1 MSDKHIAPSA
11 KPRTPA
17 TRSEKKREANSPLY
31 QPEDQQKKI
40 RHTSGDSNVGDFF
53 TTQTDDVEI
62 EETSQVHVLSYPMN
76 PSDITLIA
84 RELRGL
90 MSADIRSEIK
100 AAVQEAVLEV
110 TSVFKEE
117 IKELRAENVRI
128 QKAYDDLLIRIDQT
142 ESDNDALEQYSR
154 RNSLRISG
162 IPEEETEVTDE
173 IVIGLASSLN
183 VEINSFDID
192 RSHRVGKPVG
202 KGQADRRPGSKR
214 HRDIIVK
221 FARYNVRDKLFKV
234 RKDLRNTSHYKS
246 VYINEDLTSRRSK
259 LLFDARSLVRNK
271 LIKAAY
277 SSDGKILIRDKCDVR
292 HIIRSDLDLNR
303 FGDVD
308 AAKPY
313 LLRSRAI

>member
-17 TRSEKKREANSPLY
+17 TRSEKKREANSPLD

-40 RHTSGDSNVGDFF
+40 RHTSGDSSVGDFF

-100 AAVQEAVLEV
+100 AAVQEVVLEV

-142 ESDNDALEQYSR
+142 KSDNDALEQYSR

-202 KGQADRRPGSKR
+202 KVQADRRPGSKR

-221 FARYNVRDKLFKV
+221 FARYNVREKLFKV

-277 SSDGKILIRDKCDVR
+277 SSDGKILIRDKFDVR

-303 FGDVD
+303 FGDAD